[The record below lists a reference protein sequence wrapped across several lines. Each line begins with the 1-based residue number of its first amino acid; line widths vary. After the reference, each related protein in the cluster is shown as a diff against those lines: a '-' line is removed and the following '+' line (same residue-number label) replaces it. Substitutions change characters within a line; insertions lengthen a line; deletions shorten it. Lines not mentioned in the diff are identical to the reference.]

1 MQRSGDFG
9 AVTTGSA
16 RLPCASFAGNF
27 KDEPVPRTVM
37 FFVHCL
43 RYRIMYVE
51 KGRETKSSKLSRHI
65 GSRYQSLV
73 LLYKSEEIQS
83 DVFFLSTKKNNVCC
97 GQWIE
102 QRKTELE
109 AMSERN
115 APCWRT

>member
-65 GSRYQSLV
+65 GTRYQSLV

-83 DVFFLSTKKNNVCC
+83 DVLFFLLKKTTYVA
-97 GQWIE
+97 G
-102 QRKTELE
+102 
-109 AMSERN
+109 SG
-115 APCWRT
+115 